1 MYKGID
7 ALSHMKLHHFSPS
20 PLIIGMLQIISN
32 INATVGTGRP
42 AQVYPRR
49 LNHHHHQYG
58 DDDHGD
64 QGPPTIIIIITTT
77 TTMVTKD
84 PPLSVLIGLHS
95 VTLRDAR
102 HYRQNRITCGAHRI
116 SGATTH
122 YQRYRIMWDAHYKG
136 HRSTIGGI
144 AWHRGAR

>member
-1 MYKGID
+1 MI
-7 ALSHMKLHHFSPS
+7 
-20 PLIIGMLQIISN
+20 
-32 INATVGTGRP
+32 
-42 AQVYPRR
+42 
-49 LNHHHHQYG
+49 
-58 DDDHGD
+58 
-64 QGPPTIIIIITTT
+64 TI

-102 HYRQNRITCGAHRI
+102 YYRQNRITCGAHRI